1 MVFDRRPDEV
11 FMEVTQRAL
20 EVFKSGVATVS
31 TTIRSGDQMLGEM
44 NDALVGGRPK
54 FGETP
59 TETFEA
65 VYNMLT
71 ATLEDAREKKSA
83 AAPSVVQKSREIL
96 AKVNAAEPAW
106 RSGPSSMANVSDV
119 FRMALR
125 DLRGSNSL
133 IRLAQGGGQVED
145 LEQLGKW
152 AGDLENRI
160 KTVQEATAPKSPAA
174 GRRRAASQPKQL
186 PPAAN
191 GSAEGPERPEKPV
204 PAKRAKRD
212 TTPKAKPQPAE
223 VAFANAVAAEIGDP
237 KVQQWATDY
246 GNGKISEQ
254 QWITRLT
261 THVAPS
267 RETLDDVF
275 ARAEARMVKEMNGN
289 PGPAEG

>member
-20 EVFKSGVATVS
+20 EVFKSGVSTVS

-106 RSGPSSMANVSDV
+106 RSGPV
-119 FRMALR
+119 RT
-125 DLRGSNSL
+125 G
-133 IRLAQGGGQVED
+133 
-145 LEQLGKW
+145 
-152 AGDLENRI
+152 
-160 KTVQEATAPKSPAA
+160 
-174 GRRRAASQPKQL
+174 
-186 PPAAN
+186 
-191 GSAEGPERPEKPV
+191 
-204 PAKRAKRD
+204 
-212 TTPKAKPQPAE
+212 
-223 VAFANAVAAEIGDP
+223 
-237 KVQQWATDY
+237 
-246 GNGKISEQ
+246 
-254 QWITRLT
+254 RLT
-261 THVAPS
+261 GRPCRDPRS
-267 RETLDDVF
+267 
-275 ARAEARMVKEMNGN
+275 ARSGQPQARQGR
-289 PGPAEG
+289 AHR